1 MSLIDLIRSELPP
14 APETHALRRL
24 RHWASATCGLSAVLV
39 FGIRWIA
46 ALSIYAV
53 ALVGVCLV
61 TSLILLALLAHRKSR
76 HAETYWT
83 DERVR
88 RHLARVRATA
98 NRRDIGR

>member
-1 MSLIDLIRSELPP
+1 MSIIGLIRSELPP

-24 RHWASATCGLSAVLV
+24 RHRASAMCGLSAVLV
-39 FGIRWIA
+39 FGTHWIA

-53 ALVGVCLV
+53 GLVGICLV
-61 TSLILLALLAHRKSR
+61 TALVLLALLAHRKSR

-98 NRRDIGR
+98 NRRAIGR

>member
-1 MSLIDLIRSELPP
+1 MSLIDHIRSELPP

-24 RHWASATCGLSAVLV
+24 RRRASAMCGVSAVLV

-53 ALVGVCLV
+53 GLVGVCLM
-61 TSLILLALLAHRKSR
+61 TSLVLLALLAHRKSR

-98 NRRDIGR
+98 NRRELER